1 VSRPRV
7 ARRFSAFSLAVLI
20 AVALPPVTRAAPPVT
35 EITRPELKSIATP
48 GYFADSGIQLTE
60 AIANDLATLKVDMV
74 RTEFIGENDA
84 TKSICYTAYDRI
96 VDRLAARQIKV
107 LGLLDYQ
114 SITWG
119 SGADWA
125 TDDFRNRFVAR
136 VQEIVG
142 HYATRANPVRHW
154 EIWNEEDI
162 CVTGYCPR
170 VDPEPF
176 GRILVDVYHAI
187 KAIDPG
193 ATVVLGGISPK
204 GFEYSTNYLSDL
216 YATAAL
222 QAHYSQYG
230 YHPFDVVGAHP
241 YAEVFTAPNPGLTN
255 VLDTK
260 VKAVMNANGD
270 AAKKVWL
277 TEMGWNTSQVTA
289 TNQSTYLK
297 DSYLML
303 DTHADPA
310 YPANGPYVE
319 RYFWF
324 CYKDWGTSDLWGLK
338 TASLAAKPSY
348 TSYKNLGPSSVTKPT
363 PPPEDFSIP
372 GLTRESA
379 ASALLLATQPDP
391 ADPLNGKV
399 ATRISGGFHSINTDP
414 AGHEPAFTDG
424 AGLDA
429 SPAGLLVDVPG
440 QNTPAWSGFWVLDA
454 GRRVDL
460 REVRVFSGS
469 PGKDGRVFHH
479 YDLYATADP
488 APSASSTWTR
498 VREQVTS
505 AAFGA
510 SNVAGSMEAMDTRL
524 GDPGGGNLAAGIT
537 AMRLDFYSVSAFDAL
552 FHDDWDNCNGNDCDG
567 AAAAFLSP
575 RIYEVDAYFV
585 SANQPPVLAAIGNRT
600 VNEAATLT
608 FTVSATDPDS
618 GNLAYSASNLPS
630 GATFDPASRTFS
642 WTPGYDQAGS
652 YPGVVFTVSDG
663 SATDSETITIAVSD
677 VNRAPVLAAI
687 GNQSVNEA
695 ATLSFTVSATDA
707 DGDTLTYSAS
717 NLPSGATFTP
727 ATRTFSWTP
736 GYTEAGSYPGVV
748 FSVGDGKTS
757 ASETITLTVNDVNR
771 APVLAAIGSQ
781 SVNEAAT
788 LSFTVSATDADG
800 DTLTYSASNLPSG
813 ATFDAATR
821 TFLWT
826 PAYNQAGSY
835 PDVVFTVSDGKA
847 TDSETITVTVND
859 VNAPPVLAG
868 IGDRSVNEGATLTF
882 TVSATDPD
890 GDSLTYAATNLP
902 AGASFDPGTRTFS
915 WIPRY
920 DQAGMYAN
928 VSFEVSDDGAPSRSD
943 SETIAVTVV
952 DVNRPPVLG
961 AVGDQSVLEGDTLS
975 FTVSATDPDGDTL
988 TYSAS
993 NLPSGASF
1001 TPATRTFSWTPTYDQ
1016 AGTYPAVVF
1025 TVADAQAIDS
1035 ESITIAVTDNPSTRG
1050 FYTVVPCRVLDT
1062 RSADGPYGGPALVA
1076 GADRTFTVAGQCGIP
1091 AAADAVSVNLTV
1103 TGATAAGNLRLYPA
1117 GIPLPL
1123 VSTVNYIA
1131 GATRGNNAIVPLNAL
1146 GEMAVRCA
1154 QASGTAHFILDVNG
1168 YFQADARE

>member
-119 SGADWA
+119 NGADWA

-310 YPANGPYVE
+310 YPANGPYVQ

-717 NLPSGATFTP
+717 NLPSGATF
-727 ATRTFSWTP
+727 
-736 GYTEAGSYPGVV
+736 
-748 FSVGDGKTS
+748 
-757 ASETITLTVNDVNR
+757 
-771 APVLAAIGSQ
+771 
-781 SVNEAAT
+781 
-788 LSFTVSATDADG
+788 
-800 DTLTYSASNLPSG
+800 
-813 ATFDAATR
+813 DAATR